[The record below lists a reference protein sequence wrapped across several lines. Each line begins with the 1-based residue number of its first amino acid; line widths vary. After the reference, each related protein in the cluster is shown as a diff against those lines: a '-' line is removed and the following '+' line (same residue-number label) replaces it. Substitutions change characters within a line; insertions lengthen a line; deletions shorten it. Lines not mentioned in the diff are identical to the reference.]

1 MIILGVGGLATFP
14 RQTIVST
21 LIPFAVGMI
30 VGNIDKECREFF
42 GQAVPVLI
50 PFFALALGFGLDF
63 GMIVKSG
70 FMGILMGVAVG
81 RRLIS
86 TGPLRYWL
94 RWCCWGRRFFNGGCR
109 SCCILHH
116 RRVKPAIRFCS
127 RIATAI
133 IATSVLV
140 TAILTPMLTMWCKET
155 GGKRH
160 SAAKRHETNYFERS
174 KCGFHTKSG
183 VKQMKCKRY
192 PKSNWGYYPGCFFV
206 MHARCC

>member
-94 RWCCWGRRFFNGGCR
+94 RWCCWGRSFFNGGCR

-116 RRVKPAIRFCS
+116 RRVKPAIRSCS

-140 TAILTPMLTMWCKET
+140 TAILTPMLTMWV
-155 GGKRH
+155 
-160 SAAKRHETNYFERS
+160 AKKQEER
-174 KCGFHTKSG
+174 GIPQRRG
-183 VKQMKCKRY
+183 MKPTILKDQNVASIQ
-192 PKSNWGYYPGCFFV
+192 K
-206 MHARCC
+206 AK